1 MSELCDAVRALLRP
15 PGPALTAFLVLA
27 FGTGATTAIF
37 SAINALTR
45 LLRSQLY
52 GVTPTDP
59 ATFALA
65 AIVLACVAL
74 AACLTPAW
82 RAMKADPLS
91 VLRYE

>member
-1 MSELCDAVRALLRP
+1 MI
-15 PGPALTAFLVLA
+15 
-27 FGTGATTAIF
+27 GTGLALGIAG
-37 SAINALTR
+37 ALALTR

-65 AIVLACVAL
+65 AVVLACVAL

-82 RAMKADPLS
+82 RAMKVDPLS